1 MPDLNFEI
9 VGAAPVRDMVTP
21 ALAFDLRVSNTPA
34 ELIQAVLLRCQ
45 IQIETARRR
54 YSPSEQDQLRDLF
67 DEPQRWGQ
75 TLRPLLWTNAS
86 VNLPAF
92 TGSLVY
98 PIPVPCTYDL
108 NVAITKYFHA
118 LIGDTVPLTFLF
130 SGTIFYEADRL
141 QAAPISWNKEAH
153 YRLPVQVWKDLIDLY
168 YPDVT
173 CLCLRRD
180 AVDELYRFK
189 VREGIPT
196 FEEAILRMCHEY
208 SNSR

>member
-9 VGAAPVRDMVTP
+9 IGAAPVREMATP
-21 ALAFDLRVSNTPA
+21 ALAFDLRVSNDPR
-34 ELIQAVLLRCQ
+34 EPIQAVLLRCQ

-67 DEPQRWGQ
+67 DEPHRWGQ
-75 TLRPLLWTNAS
+75 TLRPLLWINTS

-92 TGSLVY
+92 TGSLAY
-98 PIPVPCTYDL
+98 PIPVPCPYDL
-108 NVAITKYFHA
+108 NVPITKYFHA
-118 LIGDTVPLTFLF
+118 LTGDTVPLTFLF
-130 SGTIFYEADRL
+130 SGTVFYEADRL
-141 QAAPISWNKEAH
+141 QAAPISWNKEAR
-153 YRLPVQVWKDLIDLY
+153 YRLPVQVWKDLMNLY

-180 AVDELYRFK
+180 VVDELYRFK
-189 VREGIPT
+189 MREGIPT
-196 FEEAILRMCHEY
+196 LEEAILRMCHEH

>member
-1 MPDLNFEI
+1 MPDLHFEI
-9 VGAAPVRDMVTP
+9 IGAAPVRDMATP
-21 ALAFDLRVSNTPA
+21 ALAFDLRVSNNGREPVR
-34 ELIQAVLLRCQ
+34 AVLLRCQ

-54 YSPSEQDQLRDLF
+54 YSAGEQDQLRDLF

-75 TLRPLLWTNAS
+75 TLRPLLWINAS
-86 VNLPAF
+86 VNVPAF
-92 TGSLVY
+92 TEGIVY
-98 PIPVPCTYDL
+98 PISVPCTYDL
-108 NVAITKYFHA
+108 NVPVTKYFHA
-118 LIGDTVPLTFLF
+118 LAGDTVPLTFLF
-130 SGTIFYEADRL
+130 SGTVFYEADRL

-153 YRLPVQVWKDLIDLY
+153 YRLPVQVWKDLMDLY

-180 AVDELYRFK
+180 VVNELYRFK

-196 FEEAILRMCHEY
+196 FEEAILRMCHEH

>member
-9 VGAAPVRDMVTP
+9 IGAAPVREMATP
-21 ALAFDLRVSNTPA
+21 ALAFDLHLSNDAREP
-34 ELIQAVLLRCQ
+34 IQAVLLRYQ

-54 YSPSEQDQLRDLF
+54 YSPGEQDQLRDLF
-67 DEPQRWGQ
+67 DEPHRWGQ
-75 TLRPLLWTNAS
+75 TLRPLLWMNAC
-86 VNLPAF
+86 VNVPAF
-92 TGSLVY
+92 TESIVY

-108 NVAITKYFHA
+108 NVPITKYFHA
-118 LIGDTVPLTFLF
+118 LAADTVPLTFLF
-130 SGTIFYEADRL
+130 SGTVFYQADRL

-153 YRLPVQVWKDLIDLY
+153 YRLPVQVWKDLMELY

-180 AVDELYRFK
+180 VVDELYRFK

-196 FEEAILRMCHEY
+196 FEEAILRMCYEH